1 MPQLFTEAVID
12 GVCLR
17 DALVDTGSAFSMLSS
32 VLYDQLL
39 SCPEICSFSKSAP
52 DILGVGGASA
62 EVRGYV
68 DVPPQI
74 AGIKIAH
81 PLLVVTSLAFP
92 LIGMDILQPHAAK
105 MSLGHAAPLEL
116 SVHLCDVCLEKRTD
130 PKPKYRSAPPIA
142 CVIEQTL
149 LAAKSAVVV
158 PVKLPCSHQQL
169 STVAIEPLNSTI
181 LILGC
186 AACPA
191 VCEPNTCTCRIAVVN
206 PTDEPIELLAGF
218 LIASVAAVRLATI
231 HARTAV
237 TNPRLSHECKL
248 RKILHELKV
257 DVLHN
262 TAPYKQQLLAL
273 VAAYLDVF
281 AECKSDVGTTN
292 VAFHEI
298 DTGDVRPLRKPVRRL
313 PYGEMRVV
321 VEFEIDKLVAA
332 DIARPSTSP
341 WASPVVIV

>member
-1 MPQLFTEAVID
+1 MID
-12 GVCLR
+12 GVRVR
-17 DALVDTGSAFSMLSS
+17 DALVDTGSVFSMLNS
-32 VLYDQLL
+32 VLYDQLF
-39 SCPEICSFSKSAP
+39 SRPAICSFSKSAP
-52 DILGVGGASA
+52 DIVGVGGASA

-68 DVPPQI
+68 DVPLQI
-74 AGIKIAH
+74 ASIEIAH

-92 LIGMDILQPHAAK
+92 LLIGMDILQPHAAI

-142 CVIEQTL
+142 CIIEQTL
-149 LAAKSAVVV
+149 FSAKSAVVV
-158 PVKLPCSHQQL
+158 PVKLPRSHQQL

-191 VCEPNTCTCRIAVVN
+191 VCEPNTGTCRIAVVN

-218 LIASVAAVRLATI
+218 PIASVAAVQLATT

-237 TNPRLSHECKL
+237 TTPRLSHESKL
-248 RKILHELKV
+248 RNILHELKV
-257 DVLHN
+257 DVLPDM
-262 TAPYKQQLLAL
+262 ASYRQQLLEL

-281 AECKSDVGTTN
+281 A
-292 VAFHEI
+292 
-298 DTGDVRPLRKPVRRL
+298 
-313 PYGEMRVV
+313 
-321 VEFEIDKLVAA
+321 
-332 DIARPSTSP
+332 
-341 WASPVVIV
+341 